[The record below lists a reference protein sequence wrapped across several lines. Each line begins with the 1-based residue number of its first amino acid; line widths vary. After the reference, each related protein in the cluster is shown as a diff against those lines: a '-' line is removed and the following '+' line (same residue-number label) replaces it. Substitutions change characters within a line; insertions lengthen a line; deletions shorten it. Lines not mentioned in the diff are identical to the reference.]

1 MNRTRLSI
9 LALVATGALLAGC
22 SGGTS
27 SEGGASSDGGGTGA
41 ANATNQTFTFSG
53 TAGPAESIRAE
64 LPQELLDAMGS
75 EADGVLITGADLKTH
90 ALDSSTYCA
99 ADITFTLSDGAL
111 DKLSTPV
118 EVDPTTT
125 DAYLER
131 LDELTTQLWPNGNSP
146 RDTRVLLGETGVL
159 EMTGAER
166 EETLRQIGMEGFDV
180 DAYLAG
186 KQRIIDEISE
196 EIQNADPAAN
206 LLDRID
212 AKPLSEFNEASPES
226 GLYLSEDATKG
237 IQVVK
242 CALNP
247 QSEDQAATSRFP
259 RVSSDVDGIETFAS
273 FDYTV
278 MKDGKI
284 TIIGST
290 IQDWQQDSSGNWLEK

>member
-1 MNRTRLSI
+1 MNHRSN
-9 LALVATGALLAGC
+9 LALITLVASGALLAGC
-22 SGGTS
+22 SGGAS
-27 SEGGASSDGGGTGA
+27 SEGGAADTADRGG
-41 ANATNQTFTFSG
+41 QTYAFSG
-53 TAGPAESIRAE
+53 SAGPATSIRAE
-64 LPQELLDAMGS
+64 LPQELLQAMGS
-75 EADGVLITGADLKTH
+75 GAEEVLITGADLKAH

-99 ADITFTLSDGAL
+99 ADIAFTLSDGAL

-131 LDELTTQLWPNGNSP
+131 LDALTTQLWPSSSSP

-166 EETLRQIGMEGFDV
+166 EQTLREIGMEGFDV

-196 EIQNADPAAN
+196 EIQNADPVAN

-212 AKPLSEFNEASPES
+212 AKPLSEFNEASPEY

-237 IQVVK
+237 VQVVE

-247 QSEDQAATSRFP
+247 QSEEEAATSRFP